1 MRASGMLHSTHPA
14 ILNLAVLTLL
24 VYPATVF
31 AEVSDKE
38 PSADLFWKIGLAAAI
53 VCFVGTRIKQWL
65 GVTCFVPVALWFGSL
80 FLELHSFDVGPH
92 LRIEQGTAYFLQAYA
107 AFGLPLCGLLAGYLW
122 HRKSAA

>member
-1 MRASGMLHSTHPA
+1 MLHYTHRA
-14 ILNLAVLTLL
+14 ILKFAFLSVL

-31 AEVSDKE
+31 AEVSEKE

-53 VCFVGTRIKQWL
+53 ICLVGARVKPWL
-65 GVTCFVPVALWFGSL
+65 GVTCFVPVALWFGIL
-80 FLELHSFDVGPH
+80 FQEFYSFDVGPH

-107 AFGLPLCGLLAGYLW
+107 AFGLPLCGLLAGYVW

>member
-1 MRASGMLHSTHPA
+1 MLHSAHRA
-14 ILNLAVLTLL
+14 ILKLAVLTVL

-53 VCFVGTRIKQWL
+53 VCFVGTRIKPWL
-65 GVTCFVPVALWFGSL
+65 GIICFIPVALWFGIL

-92 LRIEQGTAYFLQAYA
+92 LRIEQNTAYFLQAYA
-107 AFGLPLCGLLAGYLW
+107 AFGLPLCGLLAGYVW

>member
-1 MRASGMLHSTHPA
+1 MLHSTHRA
-14 ILNLAVLTLL
+14 ILKPAVLTVL

-53 VCFVGTRIKQWL
+53 ICLVGARMKPWL
-65 GVTCFVPVALWFGSL
+65 GVTC

-107 AFGLPLCGLLAGYLW
+107 TFGLPLCGLLAGYVW